1 MRKGLGFLLLVLL
14 SVGLFA
20 AVDTATGYVVSIK
33 EKGEETGY
41 GITAEDLENE
51 YAYMLQYYSQDQ
63 SFDPIFD
70 GIFLKYEIA
79 NLKIQRELL
88 NYYAMRK
95 NLTIDQLKLEQQV
108 NEVVMNVSNDP
119 ETKPQVEAQY
129 GSMENFYEF
138 VLMVYRED
146 MLRQRAIDD
155 ISPVDDLA
163 MQEYY
168 ENNKESIISANE
180 KVSAKHILVE
190 TLEQAETIKTDILG
204 GKITFEEAAAT
215 YSLDQSNKD
224 DGGNLNWFTRGEM
237 VAPFEEA
244 CFTAPLNELSGPVQT
259 DYGYHL
265 IIVTGRQVFSTFEE
279 FKASESY
286 ETEKQSIQT
295 QAVSEWMPNYLVDNR
310 IEFVFNGTM
319 GSLNTF
325 SKLYPEAAQ
334 SGDYAPV
341 FDFLKTYTPVDA
353 DGRVFLEVCYQSM
366 LARSDQLPEL
376 MDASQKASMLQAR
389 LDNLK
394 LLSLEDAYTLAALS
408 RYYSLNPSDTHMA
421 IRFLGKYID
430 QALELSLDESIMAY
444 YGAEIRNELTQA
456 YPYLEKIAV
465 DANADVRD
473 RVVAYTYMIR
483 INNLV
488 EQKDLNQGLLAK
500 ILEIDPGNTDVLNFV
515 QP

>member
-51 YAYMLQYYSQDQ
+51 YAYMLQYYSQNQ

-146 MLRQRAIDD
+146 MLRQSAIDD

-190 TLEQAETIKTDILG
+190 TLEQAETIKT
-204 GKITFEEAAAT
+204 
-215 YSLDQSNKD
+215 
-224 DGGNLNWFTRGEM
+224 
-237 VAPFEEA
+237 
-244 CFTAPLNELSGPVQT
+244 
-259 DYGYHL
+259 
-265 IIVTGRQVFSTFEE
+265 
-279 FKASESY
+279 
-286 ETEKQSIQT
+286 
-295 QAVSEWMPNYLVDNR
+295 
-310 IEFVFNGTM
+310 
-319 GSLNTF
+319 
-325 SKLYPEAAQ
+325 
-334 SGDYAPV
+334 
-341 FDFLKTYTPVDA
+341 
-353 DGRVFLEVCYQSM
+353 
-366 LARSDQLPEL
+366 
-376 MDASQKASMLQAR
+376 
-389 LDNLK
+389 
-394 LLSLEDAYTLAALS
+394 
-408 RYYSLNPSDTHMA
+408 
-421 IRFLGKYID
+421 
-430 QALELSLDESIMAY
+430 
-444 YGAEIRNELTQA
+444 
-456 YPYLEKIAV
+456 
-465 DANADVRD
+465 
-473 RVVAYTYMIR
+473 
-483 INNLV
+483 
-488 EQKDLNQGLLAK
+488 
-500 ILEIDPGNTDVLNFV
+500 
-515 QP
+515 